1 MLRKIAIARRSV
13 VARINRKLSKRGT
26 FIKACGNFWQGYGPY
41 VEIDATQGVIRT
53 PQVNL
58 EALARE
64 LGALADYEVL
74 EPDEPDAIPD
84 ASEEPVLS
92 LDPDFPSMVEACAR
106 LDALQIPF
114 KKCTDSHLKIGSLN
128 YYPRR
133 GITCLDGALNSYP
146 TKGFTN
152 LLQIVHDVAGIKTSG
167 TIGGRPMDHTA

>member
-1 MLRKIAIARRSV
+1 MLSKIAIARRSV

-26 FIKACGNFWQGYGPY
+26 FIKGRGNFQQGYGPY
-41 VEIDATQGVIRT
+41 VEIDAVQGVVRT

-74 EPDEPDAIPD
+74 EPDEPEVIPD
-84 ASEEPVLS
+84 ASEEPALS
-92 LDPDFPSMVEACAR
+92 LDSDFPSMVEACAQ
-106 LDALQIPF
+106 LEALQIPYR
-114 KKCTDSHLKIGSLN
+114 KCTESHLKIGSLN

-146 TKGFTN
+146 TKGFAN
-152 LLQIVHDVAGIKTSG
+152 LLQIVRDVARIKTSG
-167 TIGGRPMDHTA
+167 TIGGRPMDQTA